1 MMMQHPFQEAKA
13 AIAQLGEQKEAIM
26 AESDA
31 ILPELLAVP
40 ASGGDPMG
48 VDTPLTDADGYPR
61 NDIDVLRARS
71 LRGRFAILKTN
82 HSTVMQQLDQHLCT
96 VAQLKRQE
104 QEQQQQQQNEQ
115 AELRARQQPKP
126 KPKFDPVSGKWVVR
140 NWDGTIA
147 GAGATTAA
155 TPPRSFDALSTTTT
169 LDNNATAGT
178 FVQSTTSNHSSTT
191 TTTTTLPLLL
201 PWAIIDS
208 VAPGSPAETAGLQQG
223 DRILSFGPF
232 DTWASTNDG
241 LSRLIQDAAASCTS
255 IHVIVVDDGPQQR
268 PPTNTSTIRSSTQQ
282 EHDDTAA
289 AGGATTHQQVLRQ
302 LTLSPRSW
310 AGRGLLG
317 CHMVPYTSTI

>member
-1 MMMQHPFQEAKA
+1 
-13 AIAQLGEQKEAIM
+13 
-26 AESDA
+26 
-31 ILPELLAVP
+31 
-40 ASGGDPMG
+40 
-48 VDTPLTDADGYPR
+48 
-61 NDIDVLRARS
+61 
-71 LRGRFAILKTN
+71 
-82 HSTVMQQLDQHLCT
+82 MQQLDQHLCT

-104 QEQQQQQQNEQ
+104 QEQQQQNDDSAANEQ

-232 DTWASTNDG
+232 DTWASTND
-241 LSRLIQDAAASCTS
+241 
-255 IHVIVVDDGPQQR
+255 DDGNVCGSIGIAHGAPLELFAAIVSNSNTTFFASLVVR
-268 PPTNTSTIRSSTQQ
+268 LPT
-282 EHDDTAA
+282 
-289 AGGATTHQQVLRQ
+289 
-302 LTLSPRSW
+302 
-310 AGRGLLG
+310 LLD
-317 CHMVPYTSTI
+317 VPYMHTS